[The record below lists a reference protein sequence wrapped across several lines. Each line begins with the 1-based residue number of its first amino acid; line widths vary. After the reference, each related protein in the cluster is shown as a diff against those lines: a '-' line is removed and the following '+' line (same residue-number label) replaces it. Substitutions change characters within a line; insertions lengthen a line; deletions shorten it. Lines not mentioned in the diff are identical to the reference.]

1 MLSLIVRVRPFELS
15 RITQPASHVIIRSHI
30 SFEFVF
36 CMANMS
42 DDGDWELLY
51 FARLQELRRSRGS
64 RKGYITKSE
73 NRIKELMSCD
83 ENVELVKNDLVEFNA
98 YVAKFREAHL
108 AYHEQLSDE
117 LHISESMEY
126 YNSVMLS
133 ASDFERELSSWIV
146 ERFPKTLLATLV
158 RAMDQGLR
166 NAPKR
171 VRPVLAHLVSAR
183 LQLQR
188 QELLR
193 RKLFSK
199 PKPQVQLNLRLC
211 KEKD

>member
-1 MLSLIVRVRPFELS
+1 MLSLIVRVRSFELS

-98 YVAKFREAHL
+98 
-108 AYHEQLSDE
+108 
-117 LHISESMEY
+117 
-126 YNSVMLS
+126 
-133 ASDFERELSSWIV
+133 
-146 ERFPKTLLATLV
+146 
-158 RAMDQGLR
+158 
-166 NAPKR
+166 
-171 VRPVLAHLVSAR
+171 
-183 LQLQR
+183 
-188 QELLR
+188 
-193 RKLFSK
+193 
-199 PKPQVQLNLRLC
+199 
-211 KEKD
+211 